1 MFVGSLEIHAMDN
14 RRLSGKQV
22 LLIAVSVGLLWG
34 LVIAGSGVIYLVQ
47 SGNQPDDLQAILKV
61 AAVEGLFIMVGTF
74 YICRKYFWHR
84 E

>member
-1 MFVGSLEIHAMDN
+1 MDN
-14 RRLSGKQV
+14 RRFSTKQA
-22 LLIAVSVGLLWG
+22 LLLAVSIGLSWG
-34 LVIAGSGVIYLVQ
+34 LVITGFGVIYLAK

-74 YICRKYFWHR
+74 YICRRYFWRR